1 MSQRRHDG
9 PRHTSEWIDLT
20 GSIPRRSR
28 RGVSHQAPR
37 PRHFRERLGQALR
50 QLRSER
56 DLPAGL
62 LLFVLVGLCA
72 GTPVSLAFAVLWG
85 RRSPWLTPIG
95 VLVGTFVGYV
105 SLLVLLSSLWVV
117 RRGIRMLRQRT
128 ERRLRA

>member
-1 MSQRRHDG
+1 MPRRRHDG

-28 RGVSHQAPR
+28 RGVGHQAPQ
-37 PRHFRERLGQALR
+37 PRHFRERIGQALR
-50 QLRSER
+50 QLKSER

-62 LLFVLVGLCA
+62 RLFVLVGLGA
-72 GTPVSLAFAVLWG
+72 GTPVSLTFAVIWG

-95 VLVGTFVGYV
+95 VLVGAVVGYV
-105 SLLVLLSSLWVV
+105 SLLVLVSSLWVV
-117 RRGIRMLRQRT
+117 HRGIRMLRQRT